1 MLITAL
7 KRSRRYPRVRNIRR
21 SATLTIGIAA
31 ALAASVTLS
40 SPAMAASSP
49 IEACGGGSYH
59 VIDSHSYG
67 SSATTYLLYN
77 GGTDCVVTWK
87 TGAAGNSAWVR
98 AVVQAYGSPG
108 VVDANY
114 YHYYA
119 GPVKVYAPGK
129 CIMWGGSYDT
139 QWYESPWE
147 HCG

>member
-1 MLITAL
+1 VSLI
-7 KRSRRYPRVRNIRR
+7 KR
-21 SATLTIGIAA
+21 
-31 ALAASVTLS
+31 SVTLAFATAAMMLATIGVS
-40 SPAMAASSP
+40 SPASAASSP

-67 SSATTYLLYN
+67 SMAVTYLLYN

-87 TGAAGNSAWVR
+87 TGGWGDSAWVR

-108 VVDANY
+108 VVDADY

-129 CIMWGGSYDT
+129 CIMWGGSYGSS
-139 QWYESPWE
+139 WYESPWE